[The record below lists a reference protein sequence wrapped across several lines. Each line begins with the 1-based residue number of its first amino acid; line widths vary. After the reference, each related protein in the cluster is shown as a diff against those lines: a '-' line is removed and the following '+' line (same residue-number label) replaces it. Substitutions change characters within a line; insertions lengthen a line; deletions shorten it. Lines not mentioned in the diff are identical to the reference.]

1 MNCLLV
7 MKIKW
12 SLDINTGAVERS
24 EAARARSLAG
34 ATVGGADADS
44 SVFYKKF
51 TKTRTGL
58 LNYWSVGP
66 VRSAFY
72 RVPYYDYTYVADA
85 HSVVLCINEGTLC
98 IVVYIT
104 VVLPHILGMAII
116 MYASIS

>member
-1 MNCLLV
+1 MR
-7 MKIKW
+7 
-12 SLDINTGAVERS
+12 SSGARPH
-24 EAARARSLAG
+24 ARAALPALQWG
-34 ATVGGADADS
+34 VPYADS
-44 SVFYKKF
+44 SVFYKKI